1 MSELEPQ
8 DLLRNLRTRLSEV
21 ASVLDPKRLQSEI
34 SELEQ
39 QAAEP
44 GLWDDQARAQQ
55 VTSALSHK

>member
-8 DLLRNLRTRLSEV
+8 DLLRNLRRRLAEV
-21 ASVLDPKRLQSEI
+21 ASVLDPKRLDSEI

-44 GLWDDQARAQQ
+44 GLWDDQARA
-55 VTSALSHK
+55 